1 LVVSRHINVFKE
13 GELVRDSVVANF
25 ATTAVVQD
33 IDLLKNIPYYTFVNR
48 PWGAGT
54 EPKMGPHFQGR
65 ETGGDFMK
73 TVADQVV
80 GILKEEGIKVLFG
93 IPSIHNL
100 GLYEALR
107 KEPAI
112 KHILCRHEST
122 ATHMADGYAR
132 EGRMVGVV
140 ITSTGPGAGYTV
152 PALQEALDSSAPL
165 LVISTNIASD
175 KIGKGLGTLH
185 EITGQEEIF
194 QKITKGVFAVRTK
207 SDVEDLTLRALNTSN
222 TGRPGPVYLE
232 IPTDLLNLEADEKI
246 RPVRNPSLRPEPL
259 PNLEKA
265 IALIREAQSPLILVG
280 TAALRAGLSQE
291 VVALAEAMTAP
302 VLFTPNARGMIPDDH
317 PLALGNGAR
326 RGVIREA
333 VVSSDL
339 ALAVG
344 TRLREV
350 DAKRRGLLLNRLIHV
365 DWDDQWIGK
374 NFPTEIALTGDLLQ
388 IVRALVKKIAP
399 LPHVEKRKARV
410 EDIISNRHEEISQIR
425 KRHLALAY
433 LEAIRDV
440 MPRVS
445 TLVADNTL
453 LGYWSEYFYPSY
465 VPGGWVGAKGS
476 SIIGFAFAAAVGA
489 KIAAPEKP
497 IVALIGDG
505 GFLYST
511 QELATCLRHGIG
523 FPLIVVNS
531 RSYGIIGY
539 LQREFHHH
547 EYETRLKNPDF
558 VQLAG
563 AYGVGGC
570 RVTSPAQ
577 LQDALTE
584 ALSSGE
590 MRLIELVED
599 FPEPPFA
606 KY

>member
-1 LVVSRHINVFKE
+1 
-13 GELVRDSVVANF
+13 
-25 ATTAVVQD
+25 
-33 IDLLKNIPYYTFVNR
+33 
-48 PWGAGT
+48 
-54 EPKMGPHFQGR
+54 
-65 ETGGDFMK
+65 MK

-80 GILKEEGIKVLFG
+80 GILKEAGVEILFG

-107 KEPAI
+107 KEPGLR
-112 KHILCRHEST
+112 HILCRHEST

-132 EGRMVGVV
+132 ESRMVGVV

-152 PALQEALDSSAPL
+152 PALEEALGSSVPL
-165 LVISTNIASD
+165 LVLATNIPSA

-185 EITGQEEIF
+185 EVTEQEEIF
-194 QKITKGVFAVRTK
+194 RKITKGVFAVRAK
-207 SDVEDLTLRALNTSN
+207 SEVEDLTRGALETSL

-232 IPTDLLNLEADEKI
+232 IPTDLLNMEADENR
-246 RPVRNPSLRPEPL
+246 RPVKDATLKAESL
-259 PNLEKA
+259 PNLERT
-265 IALIREAQSPLILVG
+265 IALIREAQNPLILVG

-291 VVALAEAMTAP
+291 IIALAEALIAP

-317 PLALGNGAR
+317 PLALGNCAR
-326 RGVIREA
+326 RGVIRETI
-333 VVSSDL
+333 VSSDL
-339 ALAVG
+339 TLAVG

-350 DAKRRGLLLNRLIHV
+350 ETKRRGLLFPRCIHV
-365 DWDDQWIGK
+365 DWDDQWIGR
-374 NFPTEIALTGDLLQ
+374 NFPAEIALTGDLVQ
-388 IVRALVKKIAP
+388 IVRALVKEIAP
-399 LPHVEKRKARV
+399 LPNGERRRTRLEKIV
-410 EDIISNRHEEISQIR
+410 LNRQEETSRIGKMR
-425 KRHLALAY
+425 PELAY
-433 LEAIRDV
+433 LDAIRDV

-445 TLVADNTL
+445 TLVVDNTM
-453 LGYWSEYFYPSY
+453 LGYWSEYFYPSH
-465 VPGGWVGAKGS
+465 VPGGWMGAKGS
-476 SIIGFAFAAAVGA
+476 AIIGFAFAAAVGA

-497 IVALIGDG
+497 IVAVIGDG

-539 LQREFHHH
+539 LQKMFHHH
-547 EYETRLKNPDF
+547 EYETQLENPDF

-563 AYGVGGC
+563 AYGVAGC

-577 LQDALTE
+577 LQEALTE

>member
-1 LVVSRHINVFKE
+1 
-13 GELVRDSVVANF
+13 
-25 ATTAVVQD
+25 
-33 IDLLKNIPYYTFVNR
+33 
-48 PWGAGT
+48 
-54 EPKMGPHFQGR
+54 
-65 ETGGDFMK
+65 MK

-80 GILKEEGIKVLFG
+80 EILKEAGVEVLFG

-107 KEPAI
+107 KDPDI
-112 KHILCRHEST
+112 KHILCRHETT

-132 EGRMVGVV
+132 ESRMVGVV
-140 ITSTGPGAGYTV
+140 IASTGPGAGYTV
-152 PALQEALDSSAPL
+152 PSLEEALGSSSHV
-165 LVISTNIASD
+165 LVIATNIAST
-175 KIGKGLGTLH
+175 KIGKGIGTLH
-185 EITGQEEIF
+185 EVTGQEEIF
-194 QKITKGVFAVRTK
+194 PNITKGVFAARAK
-207 SDVEDLTLRALNTSN
+207 SEVEDLTRKALKTSL

-232 IPTDLLNLEADEKI
+232 IPNDLLNMEADEKSGHVKDVPI
-246 RPVRNPSLRPEPL
+246 KQNPL
-259 PNLEKA
+259 PDLEKA
-265 IALIREAQSPLILVG
+265 TALIGEAQNPLIFVG
-280 TAALRAGLSQE
+280 TAALRAGLAEE
-291 VVALAEAMTAP
+291 VVALAEALVAP

-333 VVSSDL
+333 VASSDL
-339 ALAVG
+339 VLALG

-350 DAKRRGLLLNRLIHV
+350 DAKRRGLVLPRLIHV
-365 DWDDQWIGK
+365 DWDDQWIDK
-374 NFPTEIALTGDLLQ
+374 NFPAEIALTGDLAQ
-388 IVRALVKKIAP
+388 IVRALVKEVSP
-399 LPHVEKRKARV
+399 LPHWEKRKARV
-410 EDIISNRHEEISQIR
+410 KDMVSNRQEETSQIGQM
-425 KRHLALAY
+425 HPELAY

-445 TLVADNTL
+445 TLVADNTE

-465 VPGGWVGAKGS
+465 IPGGWMGAKGS
-476 SIIGFAFAAAVGA
+476 AIIGFAFAAAVGA

-511 QELATCLRHGIG
+511 QELATCVRHGIG

-539 LQREFHHH
+539 LQKMFHQH
-547 EYETRLKNPDF
+547 EYETRLENPDF

-563 AYGVGGC
+563 AYGVEGS

-584 ALSSGE
+584 ALSSGK

-599 FPEPPFA
+599 IPEPPFA

>member
-1 LVVSRHINVFKE
+1 
-13 GELVRDSVVANF
+13 
-25 ATTAVVQD
+25 
-33 IDLLKNIPYYTFVNR
+33 
-48 PWGAGT
+48 
-54 EPKMGPHFQGR
+54 
-65 ETGGDFMK
+65 MK
-73 TVADQVV
+73 TVADQMVE
-80 GILKEEGIKVLFG
+80 ILKEAGVEVLFG

-112 KHILCRHEST
+112 RHILCRHETT

-132 EGRMVGVV
+132 EGRTVGVV

-152 PALQEALDSSAPL
+152 PALQEALGSSAQV
-165 LVISTNIASD
+165 LVIATNIATA
-175 KIGKGLGTLH
+175 KIGKGIGTLH
-185 EITGQEEIF
+185 EVAGQEKIF
-194 QKITKGVFAVRTK
+194 PNITKGVFAVRDR
-207 SDVEDLTLRALNTSN
+207 SEVEDLTRRALKTSL

-232 IPTDLLNLEADEKI
+232 IPNDLFNMEADEESGHLKDA
-246 RPVRNPSLRPEPL
+246 PVKQKPL
-259 PNLEKA
+259 PDLEKA
-265 IALIREAQSPLILVG
+265 TALIGEAKSPLIFVG
-280 TAALRAGLSQE
+280 TAALRAGLSGE
-291 VVALAEAMTAP
+291 VTALAEALVAP
-302 VLFTPNARGMIPDDH
+302 VLFSPNARGMIPDDH

-333 VVSSDL
+333 VASSDL
-339 ALAVG
+339 VLAVG

-350 DAKRRGLLLNRLIHV
+350 DAKRRGLLLPRLVHV

-374 NFPTEIALTGDLLQ
+374 NFPAEIALTGDLKQ
-388 IVRALVKKIAP
+388 IARALVREIGTPANG
-399 LPHVEKRKARV
+399 ENRKTRV
-410 EDIISNRHEEISQIR
+410 ENIVSNRQEETSQIG
-425 KRHLALAY
+425 KMQPELAY
-433 LEAIRDV
+433 LKAIRDV

-445 TLVADNTL
+445 TLVADNTQ

-465 VPGGWVGAKGS
+465 FPGGWMGAKGS
-476 SIIGFAFAAAVGA
+476 AIIGFAFAAAVGA

-497 IVALIGDG
+497 VVALIGDG

-511 QELATCLRHGIG
+511 QELATCVRHGIG

-539 LQREFHHH
+539 LQKMFHQH
-547 EYETRLKNPDF
+547 EYETRLENPDF

-563 AYGVGGC
+563 AYGIAGC

-577 LQDALTE
+577 LQEALAE